1 MNNSVK
7 KTFLAFAA
15 IACAAITSYAAPAKA
30 VVIAGTG
37 DDFTIDW
44 VLAANQSDNDGGV
57 TVPGT
62 LSATASFDVA
72 IFTSTQI
79 KFNIVFEN
87 TTTLPQS
94 TLTQARVT
102 AFGIGVTPNPT
113 SATFADDA
121 DGGFTG
127 GEVQSPNQNFPGGFS
142 NIDVCIKS
150 GTACS
155 GSGGGVDAGGS
166 DSFMLTIFGDFSAG
180 SVVLD
185 PFPIKF
191 QTNLGSLEFGG
202 QIRVPE
208 PTTLMLFGAGLLGLG
223 AIARRR
229 RRAA

>member
-1 MNNSVK
+1 MK
-7 KTFLAFAA
+7 KTFLAVAA
-15 IACAAITSYAAPAKA
+15 IALAAITGYAAPAKA
-30 VVIAGTG
+30 VVITGTG

-44 VLAANQSDNDGGV
+44 LLAANQSDNDGGT
-57 TVPGT
+57 TVPIA

-72 IFTSTQI
+72 VFTSTQV
-79 KFNIVFEN
+79 KFNIAFTN
-87 TTTLPQS
+87 TTALGGTV
-94 TLTQARVT
+94 TEARVT
-102 AFGIGVTPNPT
+102 ALGIGVVPNAT

-127 GEVQSPNQNFPGGFS
+127 GEVQSPNQNFPGGFT
-142 NIDVCIKS
+142 NIDVCVKS

-155 GSGGGVDAGGS
+155 GSGGGVVAGASDA
-166 DSFMLTIFGDFSAG
+166 FMLTIFGDFSAG
-180 SVVLD
+180 SVTLD

-208 PTTLMLFGAGLLGLG
+208 PTSLLLFGTGLLGLG

-229 RRAA
+229 RRTA